1 MIARSIG
8 YLLVVLVS
16 VYLFFMYDGT
26 IWTGLLI
33 LELLYPVCS
42 GQQGLLRGGNAGA
55 PVIVGMYT

>member
-8 YLLVVLVS
+8 YLLVVLGS

-42 GQQGLLRGGNAGA
+42 EIGRASCRER
-55 PVIVGMYT
+55 V